1 VQVSTPRAYGRWE
14 VEVQASQLA
23 PIRTPADGHRVR
35 VDYARPREVL
45 ASDPVVALSDRDGI
59 EFEEIGAVSLTLK
72 GVAEPVVLHSA
83 RAVPVS

>member
-1 VQVSTPRAYGRWE
+1 
-14 VEVQASQLA
+14 
-23 PIRTPADGHRVR
+23 
-35 VDYARPREVL
+35 VL